1 MYIAIAKES
10 TSTTRYTVIYQELV
24 IPAGMPTKS
33 KIKADRRMGRTIKIS
48 DVVFE
53 LLRDIGK
60 KSETYSQVIERIA
73 KEANYEIKPEYVK
86 S

>member
-1 MYIAIAKES
+1 
-10 TSTTRYTVIYQELV
+10 
-24 IPAGMPTKS
+24 MPTKP
-33 KIKADRRMGRTIKIS
+33 KDDGRMGRTIKIS

-53 LLRDIGK
+53 LLRDVGK

-73 KEANYEIKPEYVK
+73 KEAHYEIKPEYVK